1 LTLPSNKMTFRALL
15 RPVDISTVIYLLM
28 LAIVILFFHQGIS
41 GWGWYVLAHSGAVL
55 IILGLIRTAEGNGG
69 WLGLVRHWYPVLIFP
84 PLFAEMNELVNIIF
98 PFWAN
103 PWLIRL
109 DHALFGVHPTVWF
122 ERVATPALTELMV
135 VFYLSYYL
143 LIPTATLP
151 LYLWKKRRAFDG
163 LMFNISLAFYLSFI
177 GFLIFPAVSPRVTL
191 AHLQSGPLEGGWLLG
206 ILGWV
211 QGIGG
216 IHGGAFP
223 SSHVTVAFAILLSSY
238 RYQRRVFWLL
248 LPFVLGLAVSTTYCR
263 YHYAVDAIAG
273 ALLGLAAVI
282 IGQKLFLRWS
292 RVWPS
297 ADGEIIAP
305 QGMTA
310 ALEPCAEMVTLIGE
324 QRRQHAGR
332 TRSQASGMQREI
344 E

>member
-1 LTLPSNKMTFRALL
+1 MTLPSNKMTLRALL
-15 RPVDISTVIYLLM
+15 RPVDLSTVIYLL
-28 LAIVILFFHQGIS
+28 LLSFVILFFHEGID
-41 GWGWYVLAHSGAVL
+41 GWGWYVLVHLGAVL
-55 IILGLIRTAEGNGG
+55 IILGMIRMAEGNGG
-69 WLGLVRHWYPVLIFP
+69 WLGLVRHWYPVAIFP
-84 PLFAEMNELVNIIF
+84 PLFAEMNDLVNIIF

-103 PWLIRL
+103 TWLIRL

-135 VFYLSYYL
+135 IFYLFYYF
-143 LIPTATLP
+143 LIPAAALP
-151 LYLWKKRRAFDG
+151 LYLRKKRRAFDG

-191 AHLQSGPLEGGWLLG
+191 AQLQVGPLQGGWLLG

-211 QGIGG
+211 QGFGG
-216 IHGGAFP
+216 IYGGAFP
-223 SSHVTVAFAILLSSY
+223 SSHVTVAFATLLSSY

-273 ALLGLAAVI
+273 ALLGMAAVV
-282 IGQKLFLRWS
+282 IGHKLFLRWE
-292 RVWPS
+292 RVWS
-297 ADGEIIAP
+297 AVDRGIAAP

-310 ALEPCAEMVTLIGE
+310 SLEPCAEMVTLIGE
-324 QRRQHAGR
+324 QGRQHAGR